1 MLSTDFN
8 IEASQS
14 FRILFMGL
22 VAAGV
27 PLNETCDE
35 GR

>member
-1 MLSTDFN
+1 MLRKFN

-27 PLNETCDE
+27 PLNETDYW
-35 GR
+35 GG